1 MINNRK
7 KKNFFFVFLV
17 NEIIL
22 QIIHKDLILKNII
35 LKIRNLIIHK
45 HTSFDKKNSL
55 KIQKFLNFFYKKK
68 KIKN

>member
-22 QIIHKDLILKNII
+22 QIIHKDLILKN
-35 LKIRNLIIHK
+35 
-45 HTSFDKKNSL
+45 NS
-55 KIQKFLNFFYKKK
+55 
-68 KIKN
+68 